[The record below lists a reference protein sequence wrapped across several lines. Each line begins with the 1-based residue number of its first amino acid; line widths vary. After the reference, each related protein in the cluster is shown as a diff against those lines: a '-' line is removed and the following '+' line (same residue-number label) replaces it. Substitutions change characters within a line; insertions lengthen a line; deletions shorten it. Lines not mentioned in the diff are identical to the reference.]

1 MIPDPLALVPGLPT
15 GAFSNPSVQLELARN
30 YRLGEVTFANEI
42 GNDVNI
48 FDCVRIEKKDRVA
61 QARFFFPKRALH
73 LAKNVS
79 SPDFGCM
86 RQRRRA
92 RIRIH
97 RRAMT
102 DDE

>member
-1 MIPDPLALVPGLPT
+1 MIPDRLAVVPGLPT

-73 LAKNVS
+73 IGKNIS
-79 SPDFGCM
+79 TPNLGPM
-86 RQRRRA
+86 RQGRRA

-97 RRAMT
+97 GLAMP
-102 DDE
+102 DAE

>member
-1 MIPDPLALVPGLPT
+1 MIPDRLAVVPGLPT

-30 YRLGEVTFANEI
+30 YRLREVTFANEI

-48 FDCVRIEKKDRVA
+48 FDCVRIENEDRVA
-61 QARFFFPKRALH
+61 QARFLFPKCALH
-73 LAKNVS
+73 ISENVS
-79 SPDFGCM
+79 SPDLSRM

-97 RRAMT
+97 G
-102 DDE
+102 